1 MMSAHGTSRSRARTK
16 PGTDNVWG
24 EAMAEDRAAGQT
36 VGVDGKV
43 VLVTGAS
50 RGIGACCV
58 RTLLDGGASVV
69 IHYNT
74 RREAAEALAEAAP
87 ERCHLVG
94 ADLSDEATPQA
105 LWQQALAW
113 QGRIDVL
120 VNNAAA
126 YEAEPAFA
134 EDDAWPEAWRAVW
147 QRTLQLNLLAP
158 AELATRAVAHFQERG
173 EGGILIHL
181 SSRAAHRGEKPLL
194 GSYAASKGAL
204 NALSHTF
211 ARNHGG
217 DGILSYA
224 VAPGWVGTDMSWDY
238 INETGDRGPLGEN
251 ALGTLIP
258 PEEVANIVAFLASG
272 AARHATGTV
281 IDINGASFPR

>member
-1 MMSAHGTSRSRARTK
+1 
-16 PGTDNVWG
+16 
-24 EAMAEDRAAGQT
+24 MAEDRTADQA

-43 VLVTGAS
+43 VLITGAS

-58 RTLLDGGASVV
+58 RSLLDGGAEVV
-69 IHYNT
+69 LHYN
-74 RREAAEALAEAAP
+74 RNRAAAEAMAEAAP

-94 ADLSDEATPQA
+94 ADLADENAPQT

-113 QGRIDVL
+113 KSRIDVL
-120 VNNAAA
+120 VNNAAV
-126 YEAEPAFA
+126 YEAEPAIA
-134 EDDAWPEAWRAVW
+134 HDDAWPAAWRGVW
-147 QRTLQLNLLAP
+147 RRTLQINLIAP
-158 AELATRAVAHFQERG
+158 AELSTLAVAHFQAQG
-173 EGGILIHL
+173 GGILIHL

-204 NALSHTF
+204 NALSHTL

-217 DGILSYA
+217 EGILSYA

-258 PEEVANIVAFLASG
+258 PEEVANIVTFLASG

>member
-1 MMSAHGTSRSRARTK
+1 MA
-16 PGTDNVWG
+16 G
-24 EAMAEDRAAGQT
+24 EAMAEDRAADHT

-58 RTLLDGGASVV
+58 RSLLDGGASVV
-69 IHYNT
+69 VHYNT
-74 RREAAEALAEAAP
+74 RREAAEALAQAAP
-87 ERCHLVG
+87 ERCFPLG
-94 ADLSDEATPQA
+94 ADLAEEEAPHA

-120 VNNAAA
+120 VNNAAV
-126 YEAEPAFA
+126 YEAEPAIT
-134 EDDAWPEAWRAVW
+134 DDAGWSAAWRAVW
-147 QRTLQLNLLAP
+147 QRTLQINLLAP
-158 AELATRAVAHFQERG
+158 AELATLAVEHFCSRG
-173 EGGILIHL
+173 GGILIHL

-211 ARNHGG
+211 ARNHGA
-217 DGILSYA
+217 DGVLSYA

-238 INETGDRGPLGEN
+238 INETGDRGPLAEN

-258 PEEVANIVAFLASG
+258 PEEVANIVTFLASG

>member
-1 MMSAHGTSRSRARTK
+1 
-16 PGTDNVWG
+16 
-24 EAMAEDRAAGQT
+24 MAEDRAADHA
-36 VGVDGKV
+36 VGFDNKV

-58 RTLLDGGASVV
+58 RSLLDGGAQV
-69 IHYNT
+69 ILHYNQN
-74 RREAAEALAEAAP
+74 RAAAEALAETAP
-87 ERCHLVG
+87 GRCHLVG
-94 ADLSDEATPQA
+94 ADLTDEEAPQA

-120 VNNAAA
+120 INNAAV
-126 YEAEPAFA
+126 YEAEPAIA
-134 EDDAWPEAWRAVW
+134 DDDAWPAAWRAVW
-147 QRTLQLNLLAP
+147 QRTLQINLIAP
-158 AELATRAVAHFQERG
+158 AELATLAVAHFRSRG

-204 NALSHTF
+204 NALSHTL
-211 ARNHGG
+211 ARNYGG
-217 DGILSYA
+217 DGVLSYA

-258 PEEVANIVAFLASG
+258 PEEVANIVTFLASG

>member
-1 MMSAHGTSRSRARTK
+1 
-16 PGTDNVWG
+16 
-24 EAMAEDRAAGQT
+24 MAQAT
-36 VGVDGKV
+36 
-43 VLVTGAS
+43 
-50 RGIGACCV
+50 
-58 RTLLDGGASVV
+58 
-69 IHYNT
+69 
-74 RREAAEALAEAAP
+74 P

-94 ADLSDEATPQA
+94 ADLSDETAPHA

-120 VNNAAA
+120 VNNAAV
-126 YEAEPAFA
+126 YEAEPAIA
-134 EDDAWPEAWRAVW
+134 DGRRLVGC
-147 QRTLQLNLLAP
+147 LARRLAAHVADQSAGP
-158 AELATRAVAHFQERG
+158 AELATLAVEHFRSRG
-173 EGGILIHL
+173 GGILIHL

-217 DGILSYA
+217 DGVLSYA

-238 INETGDRGPLGEN
+238 INETGDRGPLAEN

-258 PEEVANIVAFLASG
+258 PEEVANIVTFLASG

-281 IDINGASFPR
+281 IDINGASFRDRETEVRITVANNCANRKNAISE

>member
-1 MMSAHGTSRSRARTK
+1 
-16 PGTDNVWG
+16 
-24 EAMAEDRAAGQT
+24 MADDRAASRT
-36 VGVDGKV
+36 VGVKDKV

-58 RTLLDGGASVV
+58 RSLLDGGASVV
-69 IHYNT
+69 LHYN
-74 RREAAEALAEAAP
+74 RNRAAAEALAEAAS
-87 ERCHLVG
+87 ERCLLVG
-94 ADLSDEATPQA
+94 ADLTVEAAPKA

-113 QGRIDVL
+113 RGRIDVL
-120 VNNAAA
+120 VNNAAV

-134 EDDAWPEAWRAVW
+134 EDDAWSDAWRAVW

-158 AELATRAVAHFQERG
+158 AELATRAVAHFRERG

-204 NALSHTF
+204 NALSHTL
-211 ARNHGG
+211 ARTHGG
-217 DGILSYA
+217 DGVLSYA

>member
-1 MMSAHGTSRSRARTK
+1 
-16 PGTDNVWG
+16 
-24 EAMAEDRAAGQT
+24 MAEDRAAGGT
-36 VGVDGKV
+36 VGVKDKV

-58 RTLLDGGASVV
+58 RALLDGGASVV
-69 IHYNT
+69 LHYN
-74 RREAAEALAEAAP
+74 RNRDAAETLAEAAP
-87 ERCHLVG
+87 ERCRLVG
-94 ADLSDEATPQA
+94 ADLADEAAPEA

-113 QGRIDVL
+113 RGRIDVL

-134 EDDAWPEAWRAVW
+134 DDDAWPAAWRAVW
-147 QRTLQLNLLAP
+147 LRTLQLNLLAP
-158 AELATRAVAHFQERG
+158 AELATRAVAHFRARG
-173 EGGILIHL
+173 DGGILIHL

-204 NALSHTF
+204 NALSHTL
-211 ARNHGG
+211 ARTHGG

-238 INETGDRGPLGEN
+238 INETGDRG
-251 ALGTLIP
+251 
-258 PEEVANIVAFLASG
+258 
-272 AARHATGTV
+272 
-281 IDINGASFPR
+281 

>member
-1 MMSAHGTSRSRARTK
+1 MT
-16 PGTDNVWG
+16 
-24 EAMAEDRAAGQT
+24 EDRAAGGA
-36 VGVDGKV
+36 VGVKDKV

-58 RTLLDGGASVV
+58 RSLLDAGALVV
-69 IHYNT
+69 LHYNA
-74 RREAAEALAEAAP
+74 RRQAAEALAQAAP
-87 ERCHLVG
+87 ERCHLVQ
-94 ADLSDEATPQA
+94 ADLAGDEAPQA
-105 LWQQALAW
+105 LWRAALAW

-120 VNNAAA
+120 INNAAVF
-126 YEAEPAFA
+126 EAEPEIAEGADPAAFA
-134 EDDAWPEAWRAVW
+134 AWRATWRRV
-147 QRTLQLNLLAP
+147 LQINLLAP
-158 AELATRAVAHFQERG
+158 AALATLAIAHFRARG

-204 NALSHTF
+204 NALSHTL
-211 ARNHGG
+211 ARTHGA

-238 INETGDRGPLGEN
+238 IEQTGDRGPLGEN

-258 PEEVANIVAFLASG
+258 PEEVANIVVFLASG